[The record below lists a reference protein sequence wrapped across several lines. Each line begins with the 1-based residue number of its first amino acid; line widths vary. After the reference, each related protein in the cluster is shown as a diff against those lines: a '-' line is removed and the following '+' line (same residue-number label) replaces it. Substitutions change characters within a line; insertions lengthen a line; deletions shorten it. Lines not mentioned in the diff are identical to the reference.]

1 LSASFLPAQA
11 IYRVVEVKMGTS
23 VKHIVMIS
31 LVALASTITVGPSDA
46 FELTGS
52 SWAHLT
58 KPREVKF
65 FICSKGIDAEAR
77 RRIGEAAAIW
87 SNGDRIKFSIDETK
101 ECEINENWNKCQKIN
116 VIDKGPIAT
125 TDPFF
130 GAAAATSPC
139 AIPDDKKKL
148 RNCDIRLSDKVKFST
163 TLNGTIASDT
173 FDLLSA
179 MIHEFG
185 HCVGLKDLP
194 TSDSVMNGVAEG
206 QKKRVLA
213 KDDKDGRDS
222 LYK

>member
-1 LSASFLPAQA
+1 MERNMS
-11 IYRVVEVKMGTS
+11 RC
-23 VKHIVMIS
+23 VKHVMMIS
-31 LVALASTITVGPSDA
+31 IVAVVSTTATCPSDA

-77 RRIGEAAAIW
+77 KRIREAADVW
-87 SNGDRIKFSIDETK
+87 SNGDKIKFSIDETK
-101 ECEINENWNKCQKIN
+101 ECEMNENFNKCQKIN
-116 VIDKGPIAT
+116 VIDRGPIAT
-125 TDPFF
+125 TDPFYR
-130 GAAAATSPC
+130 AAAATSPC
-139 AIPDDKKKL
+139 PVSEDKKKL

-163 TLNGTIASDT
+163 TLVGPIAGDT
-173 FDLLSA
+173 YDLLSA

-185 HCVGLKDLP
+185 HCVGLKDLS
-194 TSDSVMNGVAEG
+194 TSDSVMNGVEEG
-206 QKKRVLA
+206 QRKRTLA